1 MIRRRLALILLA
13 MLASLAGLAGGTA
26 TAKSH
31 LQCPSVMLLG
41 SRGSGDKL
49 SKDEGIGRPESAL
62 KDALK
67 ELIPDLESWANPYD
81 AVSVFGW
88 NLRDLANGAGAA
100 SKLSGIGVG
109 AYHDSVVNGRKKLAQ
124 KVRGVIRDCGDT
136 AIVLAGYSQ
145 GAQVTADVF
154 QRDLSGV
161 ERSKVRAIVLF
172 GDPYF
177 NGGDRTVARG
187 SFSGRRDGLLGKRTA
202 FSSNGPLVLSYCH
215 SHDPICQGLFFR
227 FGPTRTLDPG
237 ALTFEQHKNYTSFG
251 EPAEAAK
258 AIAKLLNIRTG
269 VTEVVY
275 RRGHAILARPL
286 SGGPSRVLVARA
298 SASIGG
304 SVAATASAIFW
315 TTTDGIWRAGRDG
328 SNPRRIVNT
337 DVGYGPIAVETENV
351 FWGDSSGAIW
361 RAPLKGGSRTKLIQL
376 PPVRGVSYTNSASD
390 LATDGQWLYFSST
403 AACAIGRVGLDGR
416 NPRPL
421 FLRLPYQTASTPSCA
436 ANTVTVVDN
445 QLYWALT
452 GGGAGAI
459 IGRSRL
465 DGTRFQPRWLVTGD
479 GVGPFV
485 VRGAGDSLFWRHRG
499 GGEPSPSFIGRI
511 AITFGALPTIKTRE
525 WLSGGDDLSDDPT
538 AKESSL
544 GDFTIAPAA

>member
-1 MIRRRLALILLA
+1 MIPRWLALTLLA
-13 MLASLAGLAGGTA
+13 VLAGLGGLAGGTA
-26 TAKSH
+26 TAKPY

-49 SKDEGIGRPESAL
+49 SKDEGIGRPELAL
-62 KDALK
+62 KEALK
-67 ELIPDLESWANPYD
+67 ELIPGLESWANPYD

-88 NLRDLANGAGAA
+88 NLRELANGAGAA

-109 AYHDSVVNGRKKLAQ
+109 AYHDSVVNGRNKLAQ
-124 KVRGVIRDCGDT
+124 RVRELIRDCDDT

-154 QRDLSGV
+154 QRDLGEA
-161 ERSKVRAIVLF
+161 ERTKVRAMVLF

-202 FSSNGPLVLSYCH
+202 FSSNGSLALSYCH

-227 FGPTRTLDPG
+227 VGPTRTPDPG
-237 ALTFEQHKNYTSFG
+237 AFTFEQHKNYTSFG

-275 RRGHAILARPL
+275 RRGHAIMARPL
-286 SGGPSRVLVARA
+286 TGGPSRLLVANA
-298 SASIGG
+298 SASLGG

-315 TTTDGIWRAGRDG
+315 TAADGIWRAGRDG
-328 SNPRRIVNT
+328 GKPRRIVNT
-337 DVGYGPIAVETENV
+337 DVGYGPLAVATDDV

-361 RAPLKGGSRTKLIQL
+361 RASINGGSKTKLIQL

-390 LATDGQWLYFSST
+390 LATDGQWLYFSSP

-421 FLRLPYQTASTPSCA
+421 FLRLPYQTGSTPSCA

-445 QLYWALT
+445 HLYWALT
-452 GGGAGAI
+452 GGGTGAV

-465 DGTRFQPRWLVTGD
+465 DGSKLQLRWLVTGD
-479 GVGPFV
+479 NVGPFV
-485 VRGAGDSLFWRHRG
+485 VRGAGGSVFWRHRG
-499 GGEPSPSFIGRI
+499 GGDPSPSFIGRI
-511 AITFGALPTIKTRE
+511 VIVGVLPTIKTRE
-525 WLSGGDDLSDDPT
+525 WLTGGDDLSDDPT
-538 AKESSL
+538 GRESSL
-544 GDFTIAPAA
+544 GEFTIAPAS